1 MVDNSF
7 PELTAQ
13 VAGFT
18 AHGLDGVVQL
28 VCGQVSGVGHVLCQK
43 VLKSLT
49 DGIALGHDALST
61 LVSGAAAKKLEGYTI
76 ATGLC
81 TCRNYEI
88 SK

>member
-28 VCGQVSGVGHVLCQK
+28 VCGEVSGVGHVLCQE

-61 LVSGAAAKKLEGYTI
+61 LVSRAAAKKVGRIYDSYRIMYLPK
-76 ATGLC
+76 L
-81 TCRNYEI
+81 
-88 SK
+88 

>member
-28 VCGQVSGVGHVLCQK
+28 VCGQVSGVGHVLCQE